1 VHISSLH
8 LTPCYDD
15 QGANKITSL
24 KGAVF
29 PPELTKLNLVR
40 VVIVA
45 VFGFRPFVCGAH
57 ILRQSDCIFS
67 TGYEPNF

>member
-1 VHISSLH
+1 MHDVHIVSLH
-8 LTPCYDD
+8 LTAFYDV

-29 PPELTKLNLVR
+29 PPGLTKLNLVR

-45 VFGFRPFVCGAH
+45 VFLFLVFG
-57 ILRQSDCIFS
+57 S
-67 TGYEPNF
+67 